1 MAEPRYTPKDFENSR
16 FAAVKNFDRTITY
29 FFRPHLGTDDI
40 WISEYKAEYT
50 IESLIEED
58 AFPVFA
64 EPYSPESFRFAWEHA
79 EVPSLE
85 EVESSDD
92 AFLGV
97 AMTLNR
103 DGSFTIDSG
112 GDLEYFTPRDRFLY
126 RSPTLTRSQRIYELL
141 SEEAPHLESSKL
153 SQLAQAV
160 VEFDDEIL
168 DILGDR

>member
-1 MAEPRYTPKDFENSR
+1 MPEDFENTR
-16 FAAVKNFDRTITY
+16 FAAIKRSDGKFNS
-29 FFRPHLGTDDI
+29 FFKCNTEDGQWLNYNGDA
-40 WISEYKAEYT
+40 ISISK
-50 IESLIEED
+50 LIEYG

-64 EPYSPESFRFAWEHA
+64 EPYSPEAFRFAWGHA
-79 EVPSLE
+79 DIPSLE
-85 EVESSDD
+85 EVESTDG

-97 AMTLNR
+97 SMTLNN
-103 DGSFTIDSG
+103 DGSFTVESG

-126 RSPTLTRSQRIYELL
+126 RFPTRSRSQRIYELL